1 MSGKDARR
9 AEAKRLYLDKNWTQA
24 AIATHFSVSARTVE
38 RWASGDGW
46 GALKQSKVIQL
57 NERPEKSASAP
68 AAAPAPRPRPGRS
81 HEIDE
86 LEVVNLAIADLSSA
100 LSGSEDE
107 RSLGGLAGG
116 LVRLLEYRRKISP
129 PTAALLAEMV
139 LALGISPTEFVRE
152 LRDKWQLKA

>member
-1 MSGKDARR
+1 
-9 AEAKRLYLDKNWTQA
+9 
-24 AIATHFSVSARTVE
+24 
-38 RWASGDGW
+38 
-46 GALKQSKVIQL
+46 
-57 NERPEKSASAP
+57 
-68 AAAPAPRPRPGRS
+68 
-81 HEIDE
+81 
-86 LEVVNLAIADLSSA
+86 